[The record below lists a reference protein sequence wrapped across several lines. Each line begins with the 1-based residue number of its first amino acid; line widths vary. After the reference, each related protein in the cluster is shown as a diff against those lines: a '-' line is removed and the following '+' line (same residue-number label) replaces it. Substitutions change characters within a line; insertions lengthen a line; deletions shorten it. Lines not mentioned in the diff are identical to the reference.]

1 MKRSCVLC
9 LALCALLSLSAC
21 GGAEVTPS
29 PSPASFPSPLS
40 EDEKQLTA
48 FQDVLEGIFQDHL
61 YPNGDPVNVPEG
73 ADMENNRF
81 ALFDV
86 DGDGIKELIYENSDS
101 TMVGMVTH
109 VFCYT
114 DGQIFTEFSGFCG
127 MTFYDNGMLTVDA
140 SHNHG
145 LGASLD
151 FWPYALYRH
160 DSGSDGYLMA
170 GYVDAWDGSVIPET
184 WEGEPFPAAL
194 DLDGDQVLY
203 CLTFPGPEVETR
215 YMDGEDYLAW
225 RDAYLAD
232 AAPLDL
238 PFQSMTAENIAALT
252 TGSY

>member
-1 MKRSCVLC
+1 MKHSRVLC

-21 GGAEVTPS
+21 GCAEVTPS
-29 PSPASFPSPLS
+29 PSPAPSPSPLS

-48 FQDVLEGIFQDHL
+48 FQDVLAGIFQDHL
-61 YPNGDPVNVPEG
+61 YPNGDPVDVPEG
-73 ADMENNRF
+73 ADMANNRF

-101 TMVGMVTH
+101 TMVGMVTR

-160 DSGSDGYLMA
+160 DPGSDGYLMA
-170 GYVDAWDGSVIPET
+170 GSVDAWDGNAFPET
-184 WEGEPFPAAL
+184 WDGEPFPEAL
-194 DLDGDQVLY
+194 DLDGDRILY

-215 YMDGEDYLAW
+215 YMDEADYLAW
-225 RDAYLAD
+225 RNDYLAD
-232 AAPLDL
+232 ATPLDI
-238 PFQSMTAENIAALT
+238 PFQAMTEENITALT
-252 TGSY
+252 TA